1 MLRNICQYNL
11 KYLITNMKYKQYN
24 EMLAKRKRIEG
35 YFSQKDFRAF
45 VEQLID
51 SGWLNELEA
60 EIAEQAL
67 KSGYANLTDQEKS
80 VFDKILEDNTNKEC
94 KNCYGKILWSK
105 MFETVENGGYC
116 SECISSKK
124 DRERMTLC

>member
-1 MLRNICQYNL
+1 
-11 KYLITNMKYKQYN
+11 MKYKQYY

-51 SGWLNELEA
+51 SKWLNDLEA
-60 EIAEQAL
+60 EIAKQAL

-80 VFDKILEDNTNKEC
+80 VFDKILEDNTQQKCKHCNKE
-94 KNCYGKILWSK
+94 IPWSE
-105 MFETVENGGYC
+105 MFKTVYNGGYC
-116 SECISSKK
+116 KK
-124 DRERMTLC
+124 CKFMLV